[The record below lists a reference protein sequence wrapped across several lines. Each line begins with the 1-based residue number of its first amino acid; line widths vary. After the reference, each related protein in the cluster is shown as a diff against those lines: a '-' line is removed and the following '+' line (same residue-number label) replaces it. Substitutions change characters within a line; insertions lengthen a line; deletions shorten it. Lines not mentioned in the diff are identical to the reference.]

1 MMRRFPLPAR
11 RSFASIDK
19 TTGSRSGSS
28 GTLASRRRGDLRAV
42 QVDVDPIGGYDHLLD
57 NLSDEASGTGTSNP
71 FNAKRGSGQRPGQIG
86 EPQVSD

>member
-1 MMRRFPLPAR
+1 
-11 RSFASIDK
+11 
-19 TTGSRSGSS
+19 
-28 GTLASRRRGDLRAV
+28 
-42 QVDVDPIGGYDHLLD
+42 VDVDPIGGYDHLLD